1 MGPDQQL
8 ARNVPFEQRV
18 AYRITSFTN
27 YKISAELSNL
37 YRSWYSSLP
46 EGSNPRTAELARQ
59 MRSDAGSDS
68 AYVESVL
75 QKLNREEYFY
85 TLDPPPLG
93 SDPVDRFLFDTKR
106 GFCEHYASAFAVMM
120 RSVGIP
126 ARIVLGYQGGEI
138 NPLGGHLIVR
148 QSDAHAWTEVW
159 LDGLGWY
166 RVDPTAAVAPERI
179 DIGASDAAFEA
190 FGRAWGL
197 TAPSRLLHRAKL
209 AWDALDA
216 KWNELV
222 LGYGPDAQIS
232 FMKWLGMNNPTWRK
246 MMLTLIALVGG
257 LVMLISVVLML
268 RYRPPSKDSAAL
280 LYQQF
285 VKKTGLE
292 PHTGET
298 ALVFAARIAKT
309 GQFPEQTVD
318 EITEAYLDARYGRNN
333 AAAFERLRTAV
344 RAMA

>member
-1 MGPDQQL
+1 
-8 ARNVPFEQRV
+8 
-18 AYRITSFTN
+18 
-27 YKISAELSNL
+27 
-37 YRSWYSSLP
+37 
-46 EGSNPRTAELARQ
+46 
-59 MRSDAGSDS
+59 
-68 AYVESVL
+68 
-75 QKLNREEYFY
+75 
-85 TLDPPPLG
+85 
-93 SDPVDRFLFDTKR
+93 
-106 GFCEHYASAFAVMM
+106 MM

-222 LGYGPDAQIS
+222 LGYGPDAQNS

-257 LVMLISVVLML
+257 LVMLISVLLML

-298 ALVFAARIAKT
+298 ALVFAARIGKT

-333 AAAFERLRTAV
+333 ATAFERLRTAV

>member
-1 MGPDQQL
+1 
-8 ARNVPFEQRV
+8 
-18 AYRITSFTN
+18 
-27 YKISAELSNL
+27 
-37 YRSWYSSLP
+37 
-46 EGSNPRTAELARQ
+46 
-59 MRSDAGSDS
+59 
-68 AYVESVL
+68 
-75 QKLNREEYFY
+75 
-85 TLDPPPLG
+85 
-93 SDPVDRFLFDTKR
+93 
-106 GFCEHYASAFAVMM
+106 
-120 RSVGIP
+120 
-126 ARIVLGYQGGEI
+126 
-138 NPLGGHLIVR
+138 
-148 QSDAHAWTEVW
+148 
-159 LDGLGWY
+159 
-166 RVDPTAAVAPERI
+166 VAPERI

-209 AWDALDA
+209 ALDAIDA

-222 LGYGPDAQIS
+222 LGYGPDAQNS

-268 RYRPPSKDSAAL
+268 RYRPPLKDNAAL

-298 ALVFAARIAKT
+298 ALVFAARIGKT
-309 GQFPEQTVD
+309 GQTVD